1 MKMGVM
7 VLQIGA
13 QRSGRKGGYEEG
25 GGHLLVIKRQ
35 IISNL
40 LVSSLQEERVNPIL
54 ARLEMASLLHLLSRN
69 LV

>member
-7 VLQIGA
+7 VLQ
-13 QRSGRKGGYEEG
+13 RSGRKGRYEEWG
-25 GGHLLVIKRQ
+25 EGGHLLAIKRQ

-40 LVSSLQEERVNPIL
+40 LVSSLQEERVNPIQ
-54 ARLEMASLLHLLSRN
+54 AGLEMASLLHLLSRN